1 VDFSLAELAGR
12 TGIPARTI
20 RYYISL
26 NLLEGP
32 VQAGRGAHYTR
43 AHLTRLEEIARLQRK
58 GLSLAEIRAGG
69 AAIQREIPAPEGVW
83 RYPVGPGVTVE
94 VRSGLPPWQVR
105 RVQRLI
111 AEMAA
116 RLARENESGSPENE

>member
-1 VDFSLAELAGR
+1 VEFSLAELAGR
-12 TGIPARTI
+12 TGIAARTI

-32 VQAGRGAHYTR
+32 VQAGRGAHYTQT
-43 AHLTRLEEIARLQRK
+43 HLARLEEIARLQRK
-58 GLSLAEIRAGG
+58 GMSLAEIGAGSTEKP
-69 AAIQREIPAPEGVW
+69 RDLPAPEGVW

-94 VRSGLPPWQVR
+94 VRSGLPPWQIR

-111 AEMAA
+111 AEMAS
-116 RLARENESGSPENE
+116 RLARENESGPPEED